1 MSSEQPPNP
10 IVNTFNPEYWRI
22 TADDGITTQFLDAN
36 YLKFPL
42 SQNAQETFVAIPN
55 ISATMPPSTDNSNK
69 IPTTAW
75 VQGAIG
81 AGSVPNLQGVLNLG
95 NTATGANAKIGLTD
109 SGVGGSTNPQLLLQ
123 NSNATAGNTN
133 GVSTMEYYKSGRN
146 VVANDVVGSMR
157 FNANNYLG
165 TKTPFGRIDCVAT
178 ASSAGAGDDGALD
191 FYSCVNGASSLVFRM
206 NGADNENNSF
216 RPLDMTGNNI
226 KTSSGNMT
234 IETTASSGV
243 GTIVLTPKTGAVVD
257 IQGNATLTGTREI
270 TFGGGTIITNIINR
284 TGLLINNANT
294 QSIYQDANCN
304 LVETD
309 TPANSLY
316 TNTNTPQN
324 QLIRR
329 IELSSGND
337 IQKNQSN
344 LIQTRLD
351 YTDTPTGDTSS
362 IRLENDLASKNNII
376 GANFTTGAG
385 AVLETIIQTTPY
397 GNHRLSM
404 TNTNS
409 NFSTILST
417 TQLQIN
423 DTTNNKSITIDNNNT
438 TTQNRIDLFKN
449 DGGGISSTTG
459 AFNTTSTQRVF
470 LNHDD
475 NANTKSISIQNNRSG
490 AGEISFSNAIDTNPL
505 NITSNQSIGITAQ
518 GSCSVSSQSNMDIVS
533 SSANLNLNATAGI
546 TNFATTELN
555 FTGASLESSS
565 SGGSSGQHLVI
576 VLNGTTYKID
586 LKNP

>member
-1 MSSEQPPNP
+1 
-10 IVNTFNPEYWRI
+10 
-22 TADDGITTQFLDAN
+22 
-36 YLKFPL
+36 
-42 SQNAQETFVAIPN
+42 
-55 ISATMPPSTDNSNK
+55 
-69 IPTTAW
+69 
-75 VQGAIG
+75 
-81 AGSVPNLQGVLNLG
+81 
-95 NTATGANAKIGLTD
+95 
-109 SGVGGSTNPQLLLQ
+109 
-123 NSNATAGNTN
+123 
-133 GVSTMEYYKSGRN
+133 
-146 VVANDVVGSMR
+146 MR